1 MVTIN
6 KSNFFNK
13 RKKNIKMVII
23 IIHIY
28 LEFKSKDKNKE
39 LQLII
44 IFNNKIIENHL
55 THIPKDREHLV
66 KRIKINYLKN
76 SKRNKTVHHFI
87 TTTIIIIFHGYY

>member
-6 KSNFFNK
+6 KSNFFN
-13 RKKNIKMVII
+13 RIKKNIKMAII
-23 IIHIY
+23 IILIY

-44 IFNNKIIENHL
+44 IFNSKIIENHL
-55 THIPKDREHLV
+55 THIPKDREHLA

-76 SKRNKTVHHFI
+76 SKRNKTVRHFI
-87 TTTIIIIFHGYY
+87 TITIVIIFHGHY